1 MNTKTMK
8 RMQYTSPS
16 TCILVLG
23 DMRLLDGSPK
33 VHIDHTKQD
42 SQSEAEAPGYFD
54 DEEEEEE
61 Y

>member
-1 MNTKTMK
+1 MK
-8 RMQYTSPS
+8 RKQYTSPS

-42 SQSEAEAPGYFD
+42 SQSEAEAPAYFD